1 VFCFGILPVENP
13 VQGAPAGKI
22 SVSPAGPSSETM
34 PLEGLIQDAD
44 VVQMLWMAVGS
55 VEDWTLRLINTGLDH
70 PSLPFVITGVT

>member
-1 VFCFGILPVENP
+1 
-13 VQGAPAGKI
+13 
-22 SVSPAGPSSETM
+22 M